1 MSPATISAAIG
12 GLVITVLVL
21 AFYFQWRQKHREARL
36 RRLHELKARDRR
48 LRNLADG
55 LPGGLIPADIRL
67 LLSRTGKEIANE
79 LKELGLGDL
88 AEEASLDWQ
97 AFAGNAAQAAAEPIP
112 KFSNEASAM
121 AARKMLKTL
130 YRFIELQIRLKR
142 LDYKTGYE
150 RLQQTQFL
158 IARTMADAHH
168 RKAVDATKQN
178 RLRVAIHHYHDAAAG
193 FANLHENPL
202 AIKYINAFRSKI
214 KALEAQATEEQKQK
228 VVETPAVADGDPS
241 KLSQDWN
248 SIANDADT
256 WKKKQAYD

>member
-21 AFYFQWRQKHREARL
+21 AFFFQWRQKHREARQ
-36 RRLHELKARDRR
+36 RRLQELKARDRR

-55 LPGGLIPADIRL
+55 LQGGLIAADVRL
-67 LLSRTGKEIANE
+67 LLSRTGQEVAKE
-79 LKELGLGDL
+79 LKELGLSDL
-88 AEEASLDWQ
+88 ADEASIDWQ
-97 AFAGNAAQAAAEPIP
+97 TYSGNAAKAAAEPVP
-112 KFSNEASAM
+112 KFSNEASAV
-121 AARKMLKTL
+121 AARKLLKTL
-130 YRFIELQIRLKR
+130 YRFIELQIRMKR

-178 RLRVAIHHYHDAAAG
+178 RLRVAIHHYHDAVAG
-193 FANLHENPL
+193 FAKLQDNPL

-228 VVETPAVADGDPS
+228 SVETPDPGDS
-241 KLSQDWN
+241 KLKQGWN
-248 SIANDADT
+248 AIDSEADT